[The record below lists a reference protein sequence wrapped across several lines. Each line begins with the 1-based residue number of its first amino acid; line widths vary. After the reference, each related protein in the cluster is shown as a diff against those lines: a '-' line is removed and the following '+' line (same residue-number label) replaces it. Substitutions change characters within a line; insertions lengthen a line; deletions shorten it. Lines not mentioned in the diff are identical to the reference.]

1 MRKFNINVNGKSYA
15 VEVEEIGGDAVASVP
30 VKSVPV
36 AAAPVAAP
44 AAAPVAAP
52 AATPVAAPAAAPQ
65 GAGKPVNSPM
75 PGLVKKLCFANGDT
89 VKEGDTII
97 ILEAMKMDTPISAPA
112 SGVITYSTSAGA
124 NVDTGAVLCTIA

>member
-15 VEVEEIGGDAVASVP
+15 VEVEEIGGDAVASAP
-30 VKSVPV
+30 VKAIPV
-36 AAAPVAAP
+36 ASAPVKAIPVASAPVASAP
-44 AAAPVAAP
+44 
-52 AATPVAAPAAAPQ
+52 AAPAAAPQ

-75 PGLVKKLCFANGDT
+75 PGLVKKLCFSNGAT

-97 ILEAMKMDTPISAPA
+97 ILEAMKMDTPISAPSA
-112 SGVITYSTSAGA
+112 GVITYSTSEGT